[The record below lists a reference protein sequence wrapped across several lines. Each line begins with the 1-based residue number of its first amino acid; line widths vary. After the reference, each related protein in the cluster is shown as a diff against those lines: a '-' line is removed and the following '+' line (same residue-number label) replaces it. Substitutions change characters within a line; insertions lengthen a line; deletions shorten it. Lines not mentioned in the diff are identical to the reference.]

1 MTPGSV
7 VLRASARR
15 DVDETVARYLE
26 EAGAPTQSFSSS
38 CSSSNEVALGFIDA
52 LEGAFRHIA
61 GNPESGSPRYGHE
74 LNLPGLRSWPL
85 KAYPHLIFYMTT
97 SDLVDVWRVLHGRRD
112 VPVGLRGMVPVA

>member
-1 MTPGSV
+1 MTPRPV
-7 VLRASARR
+7 VLRASAER

-26 EAGAPTQSFSSS
+26 EAGA
-38 CSSSNEVALGFIDA
+38 EVALAFIDA

-74 LNLPGLRSWPL
+74 SNLPGLRSWPL
-85 KAYPHLIFYMTT
+85 EAYPHLIFYMPG
-97 SDLVDVWRVLHGRRD
+97 SDVVDVWRVLHGRRD